1 MIGVVSVTKSNL
13 TWRQARPALARPFY
27 PSAPGAGAKNMLK
40 KWSLDQITPWKMCN
54 LIPEPPQVCTLY
66 LFIDTKGF
74 TQSRLFTVVWDPVS
88 SSCLL
93 RKFSTTY
100 QVDLWWKEQIVLS
113 LYNDLLCGHLT
124 LQRPPSVQFSKT
136 AFSWIFDMICE
147 IWYVFS
153 ATKVREALSCS
164 PVINNSGCRLV
175 TRRSDHSNVESIQH
189 TQCSLPHQ

>member
-1 MIGVVSVTKSNL
+1 M
-13 TWRQARPALARPFY
+13 
-27 PSAPGAGAKNMLK
+27 
-40 KWSLDQITPWKMCN
+40 
-54 LIPEPPQVCTLY
+54 
-66 LFIDTKGF
+66 
-74 TQSRLFTVVWDPVS
+74 
-88 SSCLL
+88 
-93 RKFSTTY
+93 
-100 QVDLWWKEQIVLS
+100 DLWWKEQIVLS

-175 TRRSDHSNVESIQH
+175 TRRSDHSNVESIHNAVSPISKHGRVLEWEKGREGEILKWSGQSDSRS
-189 TQCSLPHQ
+189 CSLWAGREREPDETRETDHLSTGDQDPAQGYTILTNQGNNRIPA

>member
-93 RKFSTTY
+93 RKFSTTFSIIWSFGEKSKSCY
-100 QVDLWWKEQIVLS
+100 HCTMIYCVVTSHCRGRHQSS
-113 LYNDLLCGHLT
+113 LAKLPFHEYL
-124 LQRPPSVQFSKT
+124 
-136 AFSWIFDMICE
+136 
-147 IWYVFS
+147 IWYVRYDMFS
-153 ATKVREALSCS
+153 PPPRWEKHWAVAQL
-164 PVINNSGCRLV
+164 
-175 TRRSDHSNVESIQH
+175 
-189 TQCSLPHQ
+189 